1 LLSWVRAKLRAM
13 TAAHPSSLAIWG
25 GQDAKSVLERV
36 ARDKALVEQT
46 QFRPDQEHD
55 RGALLAHSL
64 SAFSAISQKGE
75 QLANGEVAGERA
87 QPDLAASVRSMVG
100 GSFEAAVIAA
110 GNAHGVAV
118 QFVADDAHLTPYNF
132 AIEWLVGAG
141 AGMEEAGVV
150 GDAAAAHML

>member
-1 LLSWVRAKLRAM
+1 MRAKLRAM
-13 TAAHPSSLAIWG
+13 TVAHPSSLAIWG
-25 GQDAKSVLERV
+25 GQDATLVLERV

-87 QPDLAASVRSMVG
+87 QPDLEASVRSMAG
-100 GSFEAAVIAA
+100 GSFEAALIAA
-110 GNAHGVAV
+110 VTHTASWRASRHDSASHSV
-118 QFVADDAHLTPYNF
+118 
-132 AIEWLVGAG
+132 
-141 AGMEEAGVV
+141 
-150 GDAAAAHML
+150 